1 MRTIEY
7 ASQLKRDYRKA
18 KRNPKFRKLD
28 GWLKSIVSDL
38 AGDVSLS
45 DPPYRDYQLS
55 GVWSGYQELHIKPD
69 LLLIYSKPD
78 DRTLRLVR
86 ICSHSELFG

>member
-7 ASQLKRDYRKA
+7 ASQFKRDYRKA

-28 GWLKSIVSDL
+28 DWIKPVVADL
-38 AGDVSLS
+38 ANEVSLS
-45 DPPYRDYQLS
+45 DPPHRDHQLS
-55 GVWSGYQELHIKPD
+55 CVWSGYQELHIKPD

-78 DRTLRLVR
+78 GSTLRLAR
-86 ICSHSELFG
+86 IGSHSELFG

>member
-7 ASQLKRDYRKA
+7 ASQFKRDYRKA
-18 KRNPKFRKLD
+18 QRNPRHRKLED
-28 GWLKSIVSDL
+28 WLRPIVTKL
-38 AGDVSLS
+38 ARDVSLS
-45 DPPYRDYQLS
+45 DLPHRDHQLS

-78 DRTLRLVR
+78 DQTLRLVR
-86 ICSHSELFG
+86 LGSHSDLFG